1 MKLDPI
7 LSQYFHTHN
16 ELHLPGIGS
25 FYKETSAVY
34 EDDSKQSR
42 NRFQGQI
49 KFDPKVSK
57 TNDEEL
63 VEFISAN
70 TGKMKTLADSD
81 LQSFLELAIQFL
93 NIGKAFVLDD
103 IGTLVKNNEGN
114 LRFIP
119 YNEPEKYKDPSSID
133 ATTTIKSDEAFGPY
147 NDKSRNKGNTWQ
159 KPLAFILLL
168 AFISLAIWGGY
179 WLYRKSTNNNNTVK
193 TNNQTPAI
201 IPIEDTVQAVVPADT
216 SVNTTPGSAQD
227 YKFVLETSNRER
239 ALYRYNQLR
248 SYFWDVKLE
257 TADSVIYKITM
268 HLPATAA
275 DTLRIKD
282 SLTTLTGR
290 RVSIEN

>member
-16 ELHLPGIGS
+16 ELHLAGIGS
-25 FYKETSAVY
+25 FYKETGAGY
-34 EDDSKQSR
+34 EDDSKQNRS
-42 NRFQGQI
+42 RFQGQI

-57 TNDEEL
+57 TNDEGL
-63 VEFISAN
+63 VEFIAAN

-119 YNEPEKYKDPSSID
+119 YNEPEKYKDPASVD
-133 ATTTIKSDEAFGPY
+133 ATTTIKTDEAFGPY
-147 NDKSRNKGNTWQ
+147 NDKSRNKGSTWQ
-159 KPLAFILLL
+159 KPFAFILLL
-168 AFISLAIWGGY
+168 GFIALAIWGGY
-179 WLYRKSTNNNNTVK
+179 WLYRKSTNNNSTVNK
-193 TNNQTPAI
+193 TDQTPTI
-201 IPIEDTVQAVVPADT
+201 VPIVDSVQSVKPADT
-216 SVNTTPGSAQD
+216 LARTPTNPSEG
-227 YKFVLETSNRER
+227 YKFILETSNRER
-239 ALYRYNQLR
+239 ALNRYDQLR

-257 TADSVIYKITM
+257 TADSITYKIVM
-268 HLPATAA
+268 QLPATAA
-275 DTLRIKD
+275 DTTRIKD

-290 RVSIEN
+290 NVRIEN